1 MDARPSWISQ
11 SLRFGLVAP
20 IVFGVDWGV
29 LHGLGLLGLDPHLGR
44 LLSLPCSILAGFLL
58 NRSFTFR
65 VEGRPTLAE
74 FGRYLAAALLGMLVN
89 YGGFVLALRLGL
101 PAPAAIGVGMLAAA
115 LVTFTRF
122 RAIFAAGD
130 ARR

>member
-1 MDARPSWISQ
+1 MADHAPWIGQ
-11 SLRFGLVAP
+11 ALRFGLVAP

-29 LHGLGLLGLDPHLGR
+29 LHGLGLLGVDPHLGR
-44 LLSLPCSILAGFLL
+44 LLSLPASVLVGFLL

-65 VEGRPTLAE
+65 AAGRPTAGE
-74 FGRYLAAALLGMLVN
+74 AARYLVAALLGMLVN
-89 YGGFVLALRLGL
+89 YGGFVVGLRLGL

-122 RAIFAAGD
+122 RAIFAK
-130 ARR
+130 